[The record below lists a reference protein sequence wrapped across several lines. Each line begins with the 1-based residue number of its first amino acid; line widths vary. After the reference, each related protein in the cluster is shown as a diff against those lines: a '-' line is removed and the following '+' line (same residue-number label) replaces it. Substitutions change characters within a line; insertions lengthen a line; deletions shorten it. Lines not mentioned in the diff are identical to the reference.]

1 MFDLEWFSHR
11 PIFRVFP
18 FVRFAGVPASACL
31 GECFLTMCRIARKR
45 TGLQW
50 QGVAPAAVSCSHG
63 PSVWSLLPLGFP
75 FTDVAATPGK
85 LLSPKR
91 SRPEGT
97 SPHRRI
103 RSLFR
108 QSLINTHYP
117 GGRVGRPG
125 RRGTFTGQY
134 CQPLCTGDATK
145 HPAGPRVVTE
155 CRRRGESFP
164 RPPPIPELGLPAR
177 PKRDTSRTI
186 LTWPL
191 QRHSLPSDP
200 GCVPP
205 PTLRRERFPPHCL
218 PRSSSKDFR
227 TGSDPHG

>member
-1 MFDLEWFSHR
+1 MES
-11 PIFRVFP
+11 
-18 FVRFAGVPASACL
+18 
-31 GECFLTMCRIARKR
+31 
-45 TGLQW
+45 
-50 QGVAPAAVSCSHG
+50 
-63 PSVWSLLPLGFP
+63 PSVGFP
-75 FTDVAATPGK
+75 FHGRRRYDGKAAVPQTESSGRDFSAPPHP
-85 LLSPKR
+85 LAVSAEPYQHALPKR
-91 SRPEGT
+91 PRG
-97 SPHRRI
+97 SP
-103 RSLFR
+103 
-108 QSLINTHYP
+108 
-117 GGRVGRPG
+117 
-125 RRGTFTGQY
+125 GTFTGQC